1 MGRLILLA
9 ALLAASG
16 AVPAADAG
24 PMEAVRARLDANPE
38 VRADFVQTRRSPDL
52 ERPLVAR
59 GRMVVWGKAGVIWET
74 TQPARNVVA
83 LRTDRTVIVD
93 ARGTRTERKAQDD
106 AITARIGR
114 VLRALLHGD
123 AATLEKW
130 FRVTVE
136 LDGPRW
142 TITLAPHRG
151 PLASFIE
158 TMQVGGADY
167 LETVDIRE
175 LGGESTRIQFSN
187 HRPAAPLTEDERSLL
202 ALP

>member
-1 MGRLILLA
+1 MLLS
-9 ALLAASG
+9 ALLVAAAG
-16 AVPAADAG
+16 AHAADAG
-24 PMEAVRARLDANPE
+24 PMETVRARLDANPE

-83 LRTDRTVIVD
+83 LRTDRTILVD
-93 ARGTRTERKAQDD
+93 ARGARTERRAEDD
-106 AITARIGR
+106 AVTARIGR

-130 FRVTVE
+130 FRVTVQ

-158 TMQVGGADY
+158 AMQVGGADY
-167 LETVDIRE
+167 LEVVDIRE

-187 HRPAAPLTEDERSLL
+187 HRHAAPLSEDERSLL
-202 ALP
+202 AVP